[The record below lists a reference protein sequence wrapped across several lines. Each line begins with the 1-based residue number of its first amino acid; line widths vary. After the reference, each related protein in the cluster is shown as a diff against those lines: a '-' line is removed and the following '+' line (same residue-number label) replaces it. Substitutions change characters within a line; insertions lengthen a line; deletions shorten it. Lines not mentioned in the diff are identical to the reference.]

1 MVFRCHE
8 IRESQLVLL
17 ALVLSAA
24 GACSVKDSG
33 LGWTAT
39 GGAGGTSASGGST
52 GGTSASGGSGGQAT
66 GGATGDAAIGPSDG
80 GKLDTALS
88 MGGAPGTG
96 GMPGPDGGRDVGD
109 GAGREPGGEF
119 DAVTSTGGS
128 PSTGGAPG
136 TGGSGTGGTT
146 VPDGSPDI
154 SGDLADARRDAREG
168 PPDRA
173 PDRRLAEDVAPD
185 APPDKPFVESDGSY
199 FAEVPTNEAGPLALA
214 WSDEFDGEANTGVD
228 IGKWTYVTWG
238 PGSGAVNN
246 EVQQYTSS
254 TNNVFLD
261 GSGHLVL
268 RALYN
273 PAAAN
278 PYTSGRIETRG
289 KVSFGPGY
297 HIEVRAKLPGGRG
310 SFPAI
315 LMKGSSGE
323 WPESGALGL
332 MEQYGQDKSW
342 FYATA
347 YAVDEPGSGNTE
359 KTKHTFPDPLTASAD
374 FHVYS
379 LDWYEDRLVFQVDG
393 QTIVTSNYG
402 PSSPFASITEY
413 FVLNVALGGDMGG
426 AIDDSAFPMEMMV
439 DYVRVYT
446 F

>member
-1 MVFRCHE
+1 
-8 IRESQLVLL
+8 
-17 ALVLSAA
+17 
-24 GACSVKDSG
+24 
-33 LGWTAT
+33 
-39 GGAGGTSASGGST
+39 
-52 GGTSASGGSGGQAT
+52 
-66 GGATGDAAIGPSDG
+66 
-80 GKLDTALS
+80 
-88 MGGAPGTG
+88 
-96 GMPGPDGGRDVGD
+96 
-109 GAGREPGGEF
+109 
-119 DAVTSTGGS
+119 
-128 PSTGGAPG
+128 
-136 TGGSGTGGTT
+136 
-146 VPDGSPDI
+146 
-154 SGDLADARRDAREG
+154 
-168 PPDRA
+168 
-173 PDRRLAEDVAPD
+173 
-185 APPDKPFVESDGSY
+185 
-199 FAEVPTNEAGPLALA
+199 VPTNEAGPLALA

-297 HIEVRAKLPGGRG
+297 HIEVRAKLPAGRG

-347 YAVDEPGSGNTE
+347 YAGDEPGSGNTE
-359 KTKHTFPDPLTASAD
+359 KTKHIFPDALTASVD

-379 LDWYEDRLVFQVDG
+379 LDWYNDRLVFQVDG
-393 QTIVTSNYG
+393 QTILTSSYG

-426 AIDDSAFPMEMMV
+426 AIDNSAFPMEMMV